1 MSESSEKPPAR
12 YSANEGGKM
21 PRKKEITRK
30 VRRLTPTEID
40 FILTSVASHH
50 AVYEEEPRWWTN
62 YFKQESALQGLYKHL
77 AIIVEE

>member
-21 PRKKEITRK
+21 PRKKEITKK

-40 FILTSVASHH
+40 FIVTCVASHH
-50 AVYEEEPRWWTN
+50 AVYEEEPGWWTN